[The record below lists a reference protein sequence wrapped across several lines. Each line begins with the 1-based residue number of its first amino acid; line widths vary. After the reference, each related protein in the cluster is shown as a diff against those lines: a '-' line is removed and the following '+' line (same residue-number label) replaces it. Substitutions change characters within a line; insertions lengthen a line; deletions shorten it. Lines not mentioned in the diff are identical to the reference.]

1 MKRTNASTL
10 VRLALRSLVRNRR
23 RSAVTLGAV
32 ALGVAVVIFAHG
44 FGEGLM
50 RMMVRNSL
58 ENRLGAMQV
67 HARGY
72 LEASEAAPLKLDLAN
87 PEELI
92 AKARAVPG
100 VVAVTPRIR
109 FGALVGN
116 GRTSSIVIAEAIDP
130 EREVTVC
137 PARSSEVDAQA
148 GAFVSRDKPRAGV
161 IGAELARSLKVK
173 RGDLVTL
180 QAAAR
185 EGAQN
190 ALDLEVGGVSR
201 GAASLLESKRVVL
214 VPLSYA
220 QELLQMEGHVTEL
233 AVRVDEIERIPEI
246 AEALQAA
253 LGSDVEVSRW
263 DEVMPFLRDA
273 VGRLGIVL
281 RGISA
286 VLFFIVVF
294 GVVNTMLMNVYER
307 TREIGTL
314 MAVGIRRRQIL
325 ALFLFEAAA
334 IGLVG
339 SLLGAAVGIALTLA
353 AGVQGITITPP
364 GALFAQI
371 IHPVARLDLAA
382 GAVIVALVGAVLA
395 AAWPS
400 WKASRMNPVDALR
413 TL

>member
-1 MKRTNASTL
+1 MSAASL
-10 VRLALRSLVRNRR
+10 ARLAMRSLVRNRR
-23 RSAVTLGAV
+23 RSFITLAAV
-32 ALGVAVVIFAHG
+32 AVGVAVVIFAHG

-67 HARGY
+67 HAKGY
-72 LEASEAAPLKLDLAN
+72 LDASEGAPLKLDIAN
-87 PEELI
+87 SEELI
-92 AKARAVPG
+92 AKARTVPG
-100 VVAVTPRIR
+100 VVAVAPRIR

-116 GRTSSIVIAEAIDP
+116 GRTSSIVIAEAIDAT
-130 EREVTVC
+130 RELEVC
-137 PARSSEVDAQA
+137 PGRRAEVDQRE
-148 GAFVSRDKPRAGV
+148 GAFISAARPRGGV
-161 IGAELARSLKVK
+161 VGAELARSLHVK
-173 RGDLVTL
+173 RDDLVTL
-180 QAAAR
+180 SAAGR

-190 ALDLEVGGVSR
+190 ALDLEVAGVSK
-201 GAASLLESKRVVL
+201 GAGSFLESKRVVL

-220 QELLQMEGHVTEL
+220 QELLQMNGRVTEL

-246 AEALQAA
+246 AAALQAT
-253 LGSDVEVSRW
+253 LGPDVEVSRW

-273 VGRLGIVL
+273 VARLGIIL
-281 RGISA
+281 RGVSA

-314 MAVGIRRRQIL
+314 MAVGVRRRQIL

-339 SLLGAAVGIALTLA
+339 GLLGALIGLLGTLA
-353 AGVQGITITPP
+353 AGARGITITPP
-364 GALFAQI
+364 GALFAQV
-371 IHPVARLDLAA
+371 IHPVARVDLAA
-382 GAVIVALVGAVLA
+382 GAIVVALIGAVLA
-395 AAWPS
+395 AAWPAY
-400 WKASRMNPVDALR
+400 KASRMNPVEALR